1 MQFCPTNKHKFIL
14 QANDRHLL
22 ILAELLQLDASEM
35 RSWLCHRKIVSMR
48 EVFFKPMTV
57 DEVTGFECCAGQN
70 LVLVYLCGS

>member
-1 MQFCPTNKHKFIL
+1 ML
-14 QANDRHLL
+14 QANDKNLL

-57 DEVTGFECCAGQN
+57 AEVILMF
-70 LVLVYLCGS
+70 YK